1 MNRLDLAV
9 LSLVA
14 GCMLAAAA
22 ARADPERPDPGAVV
36 SAADLEAGEEAFESC
51 ASCHAYLP
59 GEPAMIGP
67 NLRGVVGR
75 EIASAPDFEY
85 SAALRALG
93 GRWDRERL
101 DEFLRSPKTYAPGT
115 LMDSSGVR
123 DDRERA
129 AIIAFLETLDATD

>member
-1 MNRLDLAV
+1 
-9 LSLVA
+9 
-14 GCMLAAAA
+14 MLACATAQ
-22 ARADPERPDPGAVV
+22 ADPAERDLDARVNSADPG
-36 SAADLEAGEEAFESC
+36 AGEEAFESC

-75 EIASAPDFEY
+75 EIASAPGFEY

-101 DEFLRSPKTYAPGT
+101 DRFLRSPKTYAPGT

-123 DDRERA
+123 DDEERA
-129 AIIAFLETLDATD
+129 AIIAYLETLTATD

>member
-1 MNRLDLAV
+1 MNRHDLLA
-9 LSLVA
+9 LSLTV
-14 GCMLAAAA
+14 GGMLACAAA
-22 ARADPERPDPGAVV
+22 GADSVDRDLDARVN
-36 SAADLEAGEEAFESC
+36 SADLEAGEQAFEFC

-85 SAALRALG
+85 SAALRGLG

-101 DEFLRSPKTYAPGT
+101 DRFLRSPKTYAPGT

-123 DDRERA
+123 DDEERA

>member
-9 LSLVA
+9 LSIA
-14 GCMLAAAA
+14 MGCMLGSAA
-22 ARADPERPDPGAVV
+22 ARADPAERDLDARVE
-36 SAADLEAGEEAFESC
+36 SADLEAGEEAFEFC

-67 NLRGVVGR
+67 NLRGTVGR
-75 EIASAPDFEY
+75 QIASAPDFEY
-85 SAALRALG
+85 SAALRGLG

-101 DEFLRSPKTYAPGT
+101 DRFLRSPKTYAPGT

-123 DDRERA
+123 DDQERA
-129 AIIAFLETLDATD
+129 AIIAFLETLDAPD

>member
-1 MNRLDLAV
+1 MNRLDLAA
-9 LSLVA
+9 LSLAV
-14 GCMLAAAA
+14 GCMLACAAA
-22 ARADPERPDPGAVV
+22 GAD
-36 SAADLEAGEEAFESC
+36 SAQRDLDSLIESADLEAGQEAFELC

-75 EIASAPDFEY
+75 DVASAPDFEY
-85 SAALRALG
+85 SAALRDLG

-101 DEFLRSPKTYAPGT
+101 DRFLRSPKTYAPGT

-123 DDRERA
+123 DDEERA
-129 AIIAFLETLDATD
+129 AIIAFLETLNATD